1 MKKKGGSRTTSSRKA
16 TKIESQILENLIELQ
31 KVNINV
37 AEKFDKLSTQ
47 ISELL
52 SLFESTARNFS
63 KQSPAPMGEKD
74 KEFLEKINT
83 LLEQNKTI
91 AKGLTLMEMKMREKI
106 YGSPPPQPN
115 QTGMP
120 PRPPQWN
127 NP

>member
-1 MKKKGGSRTTSSRKA
+1 MKKEGATTPRPRNAK
-16 TKIESQILENLIELQ
+16 KIETQILENLIELQ

-37 AEKFDKLSTQ
+37 AEKFDKLSNQ

-52 SLFESTARNFS
+52 NLFEVTARNFS

-106 YGSPPPQPN
+106 YGPVSSSPQQGPQVN
-115 QTGMP
+115 
-120 PRPPQWN
+120 PRPQWQ
-127 NP
+127 P